1 MNDACTPLSN
11 LSSLAD
17 EGRTSV
23 SQRWKQTLGRDIPA
37 NLRLELAVPI
47 LAYRI
52 QEKHFGKLAP
62 KIDRRLKAL
71 LELPHKSRADR
82 PALRIQPHRTAL
94 KHGTRLLRS
103 WQGTTYQVTVTDA
116 GFEWDGKTY
125 ASLSVIAKA
134 ITGTHRSGPAFF
146 GLHRTSKSA
155 AQKNK
160 QGNSHVGA

>member
-1 MNDACTPLSN
+1 MNDAGTPLSN

-17 EGRTSV
+17 EGRASV
-23 SQRWKQTLGRDIPA
+23 SQRWKQTLGRDMPA

-47 LAYRI
+47 LAYRL
-52 QEKHFGKLAP
+52 QENQLGKLAP

-71 LELPHKSRADR
+71 LEMPHKSRPDR

-94 KHGTRLLRS
+94 RHGTRLLRS
-103 WQGTTYQVTVTDA
+103 WQGTTYQVTVTDP

-134 ITGTHRSGPAFF
+134 ITGTHRSGPTFF

-155 AQKNK
+155 AQKNN

>member
-1 MNDACTPLSN
+1 MIDAGTPLSS

-17 EGRTSV
+17 ETRANLSK
-23 SQRWKQTLGRDIPA
+23 RWKQTLGRDMPA

-52 QEKHFGKLAP
+52 QEKQFRKLP
-62 KIDRRLKAL
+62 PTIDRRLKAL
-71 LELPHKSRADR
+71 LDVPHKSRPDR
-82 PALRIQPHRTAL
+82 PALRIQPHRTTL
-94 KHGTRLLRS
+94 KPGMRLLKS

-134 ITGTHRSGPAFF
+134 ITGTHQSGPAFF
-146 GLHRTSKSA
+146 GLHRTLKSTA
-155 AQKNK
+155 PKNK
-160 QGNSHVGA
+160 RGAHHVGA

>member
-1 MNDACTPLSN
+1 MNDAGSPLSN

-23 SQRWKQTLGRDIPA
+23 SQRWKQTLGRDMPA
-37 NLRLELAVPI
+37 HLRLELAVPI

-52 QEKHFGKLAP
+52 QENQFGKLAP

-71 LELPHKSRADR
+71 LEVPHKSRPDR
-82 PALRIQPHRTAL
+82 PALRIRPHRTAL
-94 KHGTRLLRS
+94 KHGTRLLKE
-103 WQGTTYQVTVTDA
+103 WQGTTYQVSVTDA

-146 GLHRTSKSA
+146 GLHRTSKSTP
-155 AQKNK
+155 QKNK
-160 QGNSHVGA
+160 QGNPHVGA